1 MIKLMGSNDVYDA
14 MTLVRASYEGD
25 TYAAY
30 NHKDEAHWTSGFLEL
45 LSKTKGGDP
54 NYLAIKFVG
63 ESDNMIGFML
73 CSTYIEQYCGNPVM
87 DVKEMIVD
95 YSVGKS
101 RNALTV
107 KSCFDYMIEHVKA
120 HGGADW
126 RADTIHSTGMAA
138 DYVAFLQ
145 KQYNC
150 TPLSGVRGVI

>member
-14 MTLVRASYEGD
+14 MTLVRISYEED
-25 TYAAY
+25 AY
-30 NHKDEAHWTSGFLEL
+30 FAYDNKDEAYWTAGFLEL
-45 LSKTKGGDP
+45 LAKAKGGDP
-54 NYLAIKFVG
+54 NYLAIKFVD
-63 ESDNMIGFML
+63 ESNNMLGFML
-73 CSTYIEQYCGNPVM
+73 CSTYIEQYCGKPVM

-95 YSVGKS
+95 YSAGKPS
-101 RNALTV
+101 NALTV
-107 KSCFDYMIEHVKA
+107 KACFDYMIEHIKA

-126 RADTIHSTGMAA
+126 RADTIHSTGMAK